1 MWQTS
6 ILRLLVGLQLC
17 AQRLSDERGELSSQQ
32 VIWIGILVTLAITV
46 GGIVTNLVMNK
57 ANSLNLG

>member
-6 ILRLLVGLQLC
+6 IVRLVVGLQLFG
-17 AQRLSDERGELSSQQ
+17 QRVRDDTGELSSQQ
-32 VIWIGILVTLAITV
+32 VIWIGILVTLAVTV
-46 GGIVTNLVMNK
+46 GGIVTNLVMSK

>member
-1 MWQTS
+1 MWKTS
-6 ILRLLVGLQLC
+6 IVRLLVGLQLC
-17 AQRLSDERGELSSQQ
+17 AERLRDERGELSSQQ

-46 GGIVTNLVMNK
+46 GGIVTNLVMNR